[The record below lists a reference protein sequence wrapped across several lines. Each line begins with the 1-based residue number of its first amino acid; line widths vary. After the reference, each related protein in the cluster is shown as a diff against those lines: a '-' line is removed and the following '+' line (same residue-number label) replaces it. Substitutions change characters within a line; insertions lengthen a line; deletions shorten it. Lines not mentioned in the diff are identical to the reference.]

1 MRQGLHWHRRRAV
14 SRRVWVLALV
24 LALVALAVPI
34 MLRIHTTVIAFAE
47 MRAQR
52 IAEMQAN
59 DTVAAVL
66 ESHTQLCRDM
76 VKVTYNDQR
85 MLTSVMADAASVN
98 TIKTAVAS
106 SLTEHFGQMSTLSAD
121 IPLGTLLGPEWLSGM
136 GPLVRFPIS
145 VSASVMTTVSSS
157 LEAVGM
163 NQSAYKVLLNVHI
176 VMGIIVPDGRTSV
189 VVDSSFPMAEAVLLG
204 DVPDTLTEVYG
215 DDQTLLG
222 KIFDYG
228 TTE

>member
-1 MRQGLHWHRRRAV
+1 MRRGIRRHRRRV
-14 SRRVWVLALV
+14 MSRRVKIAAALMASV
-24 LALVALAVPI
+24 MLAVPI
-34 MLRIHTTVIAFAE
+34 MMRVHTTVIAFAE
-47 MRAQR
+47 MRAER
-52 IAEMQAN
+52 IAELQTNAA
-59 DTVAAVL
+59 VAAVL
-66 ESHTQLCRDM
+66 ESYAPLCSSM
-76 VKVTYNDQR
+76 VRVTYTDDQR
-85 MLTSVMADAASVN
+85 LTSVMADASTVN

-106 SLTEHFGQMSTLSAD
+106 TLTEHFGSLSTLSVD

-145 VSASVMTTVSSS
+145 VSASVLTTVSSS

-189 VVDSSFPMAEAVLLG
+189 VVDSSFPIAEAVLLG
-204 DVPDTLTEVYG
+204 EVPDTLTEVYG

>member
-1 MRQGLHWHRRRAV
+1 MRRGMHRYHRRGV
-14 SRRVWVLALV
+14 SRRVRILAVLTAMIV
-24 LALVALAVPI
+24 LAVPV
-34 MLRIHTTVIAFAE
+34 MMRVHRTVIAFAE
-47 MRAQR
+47 MRAER
-52 IAEMQAN
+52 IAEWQTN
-59 DTVAAVL
+59 DVVATVL
-66 ESHTQLCRDM
+66 EAHAPLCSSM
-76 VKVTYNDQR
+76 VKVTYNGDQQ
-85 MLTSVMADAASVN
+85 LTSVMADAAAVN
-98 TIKTAVAS
+98 TIKTAVAATLTEQFGAMS
-106 SLTEHFGQMSTLSAD
+106 SLTAD
-121 IPLGTLLGPEWLSGM
+121 IPLGTLMGPEWLSGM
-136 GPLVRFPIS
+136 GPIVRFPIS
-145 VSASVMTTVSSS
+145 MSASVLTTVSSS

-204 DVPDTLTEVYG
+204 EVPDTLTEVYG

>member
-1 MRQGLHWHRRRAV
+1 MRRGMQRHRRRV
-14 SRRVWVLALV
+14 LSRRVRFVAAALAMV
-24 LALVALAVPI
+24 VLAVPV
-34 MLRIHTTVIAFAE
+34 MMRVRTTVIAFAE
-47 MRAQR
+47 MRAER
-52 IAEMQAN
+52 VAEWQTN
-59 DTVAAVL
+59 DAVAAVL
-66 ESHTQLCRDM
+66 ETYAPLCSSM
-76 VKVTYNDQR
+76 VKVTYDNNQR
-85 MLTSVMADAASVN
+85 LTSVMADAATVN

-106 SLTEHFGQMSTLSAD
+106 TLTQHFGSMTSLSAD
-121 IPLGTLLGPEWLSGM
+121 IPLGTLMGPEWLSGM
-136 GPLVRFPIS
+136 GPILRFPIS
-145 VSASVMTTVSSS
+145 VSASVLTTVSSS

-204 DVPDTLTEVYG
+204 EVPDTLTEVYG

-228 TTE
+228 TPE

>member
-1 MRQGLHWHRRRAV
+1 MRRGMHRHRRRVV
-14 SRRVWVLALV
+14 SRRLRVAAALM
-24 LALVALAVPI
+24 ALVALAVPV
-34 MLRIHTTVIAFAE
+34 MMRVHTTVIAFAE
-47 MRAQR
+47 MRAER
-52 IAEMQAN
+52 IAEWQAN
-59 DTVAAVL
+59 DVVAAVL
-66 ESHTQLCRDM
+66 AEYAPLCSSM
-76 VKVTYNDQR
+76 VRVTYNGDQQ
-85 MLTSVMADAASVN
+85 LTSVMADASAVN

-106 SLTEHFGQMSTLSAD
+106 TLTEHFGAMRSLSAD
-121 IPLGTLLGPEWLSGM
+121 IPLGTLMGPEWLSGM
-136 GPLVRFPIS
+136 GPIVRFPIS
-145 VSASVMTTVSSS
+145 VSASVLTTVSSS

-204 DVPDTLTEVYG
+204 EVPDTLTEVYG

>member
-1 MRQGLHWHRRRAV
+1 MRRGLHRHRRRVV
-14 SRRVWVLALV
+14 SRRLRVLALL
-24 LALVALAVPI
+24 LASVALAVPL

-52 IAEMQAN
+52 IAELQAN
-59 DTVAAVL
+59 NAVAAVL
-66 ESHTQLCRDM
+66 ETHASLCSSM
-76 VKVTYNDQR
+76 VKVTYNDQQ
-85 MLTSVMADAASVN
+85 MLTSVMADASSVN

-106 SLTEHFGQMSTLSAD
+106 TLNERFGSISSLSAD
-121 IPLGTLLGPEWLSGM
+121 IPIGTLIGPEWLSGM

-204 DVPDTLTEVYG
+204 EVPDTLTEVYG

>member
-1 MRQGLHWHRRRAV
+1 MRRGLWRRRRVVA
-14 SRRVWVLALV
+14 RRVRVVAALAA
-24 LALVALAVPI
+24 LAVLAVPI
-34 MLRIHTTVIAFAE
+34 LLRVHTTVIAFAE

-52 IAEMQAN
+52 IAELQAN
-59 DTVAAVL
+59 ETVAAVL
-66 ESHTQLCRDM
+66 EQHAPLCASM
-76 VKVTYNDQR
+76 VKVTYDNEQR
-85 MLTSVMADAASVN
+85 LTSVMADASSVN

-106 SLTEHFGQMSTLSAD
+106 TLTEQFGKMSSLSAD
-121 IPLGTLLGPEWLSGM
+121 IPLGTLTGPDWLGGM
-136 GPLVRFPIS
+136 GPIIRFPIS
-145 VSASVMTTVSSS
+145 VSASVLTTVSSS

-176 VMGIIVPDGRTSV
+176 VMGITVPDGRTSV
-189 VVDSSFPMAEAVLLG
+189 VVDAAFPMTEAVLFG
-204 DVPDTLTEVYG
+204 EVPDTLTEVYG

>member
-1 MRQGLHWHRRRAV
+1 MRRGLWRRRHVVA
-14 SRRVWVLALV
+14 RRVRVVAALAA
-24 LALVALAVPI
+24 LAVLAVPI
-34 MLRIHTTVIAFAE
+34 LLRVHTTVIAFAE

-52 IAEMQAN
+52 IAELQAN
-59 DTVAAVL
+59 ETVAAVL
-66 ESHTQLCRDM
+66 EQHAPLCSSM
-76 VKVTYNDQR
+76 VKTTYDDEQR
-85 MLTSVMADAASVN
+85 LTSVMADASSVN

-106 SLTEHFGQMSTLSAD
+106 TLTEQFGKMSSLSAD
-121 IPLGTLLGPEWLSGM
+121 IPLGTLTGPDWLGGM
-136 GPLVRFPIS
+136 GPIIRFPIS
-145 VSASVMTTVSSS
+145 VSASVLTTVSSS

-176 VMGIIVPDGRTSV
+176 VMGITVPDGRTSV
-189 VVDSSFPMAEAVLLG
+189 VVDAAFPMAEAVLLG
-204 DVPDTLTEVYG
+204 EVPDTLTEVYG

>member
-1 MRQGLHWHRRRAV
+1 MRRGLHRHRRRAV
-14 SRRVWVLALV
+14 SRRVRVLALL
-24 LALVALAVPI
+24 LALVALTVPLI
-34 MLRIHTTVIAFAE
+34 LRIHTTVIAFAE

-52 IAEMQAN
+52 IAELQAN
-59 DTVAAVL
+59 NTVAAVL
-66 ESHTQLCRDM
+66 ETHAPLCSSM
-76 VKVTYNDQR
+76 VKVTYNDQQ
-85 MLTSVMADAASVN
+85 MLTSVMADASSVN

-106 SLTEHFGQMSTLSAD
+106 TLTERFGSMSSLSAD
-121 IPLGTLLGPEWLSGM
+121 IPLGTLMGPEWLSGM

-204 DVPDTLTEVYG
+204 EVPDTLTEVYG